1 MLALQWL
8 GGREVVARRAQVTD
22 NRIDNPRAR
31 ASVRGEKEDDRSNDN
46 AKNAEEGINPSV
58 EWRGVRIGFGWHGI

>member
-22 NRIDNPRAR
+22 NRIGNPRAR

>member
-22 NRIDNPRAR
+22 NRIDNPRAS
-31 ASVRGEKEDDRSNDN
+31 ASVRGEEEDNRSNDD
-46 AKNAEEGINPSV
+46 AKNAKEGINPSV
-58 EWRGVRIGFGWHGI
+58 EWRGVGIGFGWHGI